1 MYNVLPNLPHF
12 WFVDADEVV
21 TWGGEDVKSIDG
33 DVGGGADD
41 DDDELR
47 KKCAMVLEYWIVDF
61 KLSFL
66 LGGIVKDIVPVD
78 VGGKLPLNMDF

>member
-1 MYNVLPNLPHF
+1 MYDVLPNLPCF

-21 TWGGEDVKSIDG
+21 RGGEDVKSIDG

-41 DDDELR
+41 DDDEPG
-47 KKCAMVLEYWIVDF
+47 KKCAMMLEDWIVDF

-66 LGGIVKDIVPVD
+66 LGGIVKDVVPVD

>member
-21 TWGGEDVKSIDG
+21 RGGEDVKSIDG

-41 DDDELR
+41 DDDELG
-47 KKCAMVLEYWIVDF
+47 KKCAMVLEDWIVDF

>member
-1 MYNVLPNLPHF
+1 MYNVLPNLPCF

-21 TWGGEDVKSIDG
+21 RGGEDVKLIDG

-41 DDDELR
+41 DDDEPG
-47 KKCAMVLEYWIVDF
+47 KKCAMVLEDWIVDF

-66 LGGIVKDIVPVD
+66 LGSIVKDIVPVD